1 MFYSY
6 NAKTPR
12 RPSRVPMRLLILPVI
27 ALTLLMFAFAPVA
40 APAQGKPN
48 AQPAI
53 TDFFNLGPIGGKA
66 YPTDAANLGDAK
78 SALTVASV
86 ALKRPGAEAGLVA
99 GDMIV
104 GAGKPFEKDAYLEL
118 AHAIEAAQATESG
131 ALKLSIRRKGAA
143 SELSVTLPV
152 YGLATN
158 PGGKPGDAMR
168 DALLKDALQF
178 LAIQQQPDGSFPCT
192 LNAEP
197 GIVVQ
202 TSIAGLAFLAAG
214 STASSGDH
222 ARRVEKAAEF
232 VLENV
237 GVQKGYKKLNGKN
250 SDYTH
255 WSLGYGAI
263 FLAHVFKLT
272 DAKWLS
278 KSSLKGIKSK
288 LTWIRG
294 KIYAG
299 MEKSGGFGHGP
310 GGPNLLNYVELEA
323 MSNLLIAALG
333 CINNC
338 NAGIDLDV
346 KKLDPMF
353 KFVEDC
359 TDESGNVGYSTTE
372 PQSLIHLPTRSA
384 GLANALA
391 TLGMYEDKLFV
402 KVTSFA
408 KSHFADAFGGHS
420 TPIVGV
426 LAMALVA
433 KREKALDDFWKAMR
447 HELTMAQSPD
457 GTFAYRPTADT
468 QMMGMN
474 LDRDMNACW
483 TSSHWA
489 LVLCLE
495 KTGVPLWMGP

>member
-48 AQPAI
+48 ALPAI

-86 ALKRPGAEAGLVA
+86 ALKRAGAEAGLVA

-118 AHAIEAAQATESG
+118 AQAIEAAQATESG

-152 YGLATN
+152 YGVATN

-214 STASSGDH
+214 NTASSGDH

-232 VLENV
+232 VLDNV
-237 GVQKGYKKLNGKN
+237 GVQRQFKTLNGKN

-255 WSLGYGAI
+255 WSLGFGAI

-272 DAKWLS
+272 DAKWLN

-288 LTWIRG
+288 LNSIRG
-294 KIYAG
+294 KIYSG
-299 MEKSGGFGHGP
+299 VKESGGFGHGP
-310 GGPNLLNYVELEA
+310 GGPNLLNYIELEA
-323 MSNLLIAALG
+323 MSNLLLTALG
-333 CINNC
+333 CIKQC
-338 NAGIDLDV
+338 GIDLDA
-346 KKLDPMF
+346 KKLEPML
-353 KFVEDC
+353 KFCEAC
-359 TDESGNVGYSTTE
+359 TDAEGSVGYSTTE
-372 PQSLIHLPTRSA
+372 PQSFIHLPTRSA

-391 TLGMYEDKLFV
+391 ALGLKEHALFS
-402 KVTSFA
+402 KVTACA
-408 KSHFADAFGGHS
+408 KAHFADAFGGHS
-420 TPIVGV
+420 TPVMGV

-433 KREKALDDFWKAMR
+433 KREGVLDDFWKAMR

-468 QMMGMN
+468 QMLGMN

-483 TSSHWA
+483 TTSHWA
-489 LVLCLE
+489 LILCLE
-495 KTGVPLWMGP
+495 KTGLPLFSPA

>member
-1 MFYSY
+1 M
-6 NAKTPR
+6 
-12 RPSRVPMRLLILPVI
+12 RPFFLLSLAI
-27 ALTLLMFAFAPVA
+27 ALLMLAFVPVS

-78 SALTVASV
+78 SALTVVGV
-86 ALKRPGAEAGLVA
+86 AAKRPGAEAGLAA
-99 GDMIV
+99 GDIIL
-104 GAGKPFEKDAYLEL
+104 GAGKAFEKDAYLEL
-118 AHAIEAAQATESG
+118 AQAIEAAQATESG
-131 ALKLSIRRKGAA
+131 ALKLNIRRKGAS
-143 SELSVTLPV
+143 SELSLTLPV
-152 YGLATN
+152 YGAATN

-202 TSIAGLAFLAAG
+202 TSLAGLAFLAAG
-214 STASSGDH
+214 NTASSGDH
-222 ARRVEKAAEF
+222 ARRVEKAAEY
-232 VLENV
+232 VLDNV
-237 GVQKGYKKLNGKN
+237 GVQKQFKTLNGKN

-263 FLAHVFKLT
+263 FLAHVMKLT
-272 DAKWLS
+272 DAKWLN

-288 LTWIRG
+288 LNSIRG
-294 KIYAG
+294 KIYSG
-299 MEKSGGFGHGP
+299 MKESGGFGHGP

-323 MSNLLIAALG
+323 MSNLLLTALG
-333 CINNC
+333 CIKQC
-338 NAGIDLDV
+338 GMDLDV
-346 KKLDPMF
+346 KKLEPML
-353 KFVEDC
+353 KFVEAC
-359 TDESGNVGYSTTE
+359 TDAEGNVGYSTTE

-384 GLANALA
+384 GLSNALA
-391 TLGMYEDKLFV
+391 ALGMKEHALFP
-402 KVTSFA
+402 KVTACAKANFA
-408 KSHFADAFGGHS
+408 NAFGGHS
-420 TPIVGV
+420 TPTMGV

-433 KREKALDDFWKAMR
+433 RREDALDDFWKTMR
-447 HELTMAQSPD
+447 HEFTMLISPD
-457 GTFAYRPTADT
+457 GTFAYRPTVDT
-468 QMMGMN
+468 QMLGMN

-483 TSSHWA
+483 TTSHWA
-489 LVLCLE
+489 LLLCLE